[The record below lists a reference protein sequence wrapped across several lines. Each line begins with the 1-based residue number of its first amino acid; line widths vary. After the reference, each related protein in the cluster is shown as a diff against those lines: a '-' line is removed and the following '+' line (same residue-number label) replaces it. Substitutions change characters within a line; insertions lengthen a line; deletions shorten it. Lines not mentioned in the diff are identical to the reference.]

1 VPRAVTER
9 TDRTKTDHQKRIM
22 AFAIQALAGSSS
34 VVAAYSDPPA
44 LERQPI
50 ATHTVD

>member
-1 VPRAVTER
+1 
-9 TDRTKTDHQKRIM
+9 M

-44 LERQPI
+44 LERQAEP
-50 ATHTVD
+50 AVDRLPARVLH